1 MGLWFA
7 RYFKNKGFN
16 VVISGKNPEKTEK
29 TALEESLSWKKTNV
43 EAVKDADFIIV
54 SVPIDKTTNVIK
66 EITPHIKKDAILTE
80 ITSIKAPVVDS
91 LKEASKNPIH
101 VISIHPMFGPGAKS
115 LKDLNIVIIPIT
127 EKSEEIAKSLGKFFG
142 KDGANIIFSTFE
154 EHDLIMA
161 YVLCLPHSVGM
172 IIATMMTESG
182 ISPKRFREFA
192 GSSFKLL
199 LTLTESIIYQGS
211 ELPALIH
218 LTNPHSE
225 PVIKGFKDH
234 LIYLRRI
241 VKHED
246 SSAFEELFSK
256 AKTYLSKDPLFKEA
270 YKQMYKAIEAIKKE

>member
-7 RYFKNKGFN
+7 RYFKNKGFD
-16 VVISGKNPEKTEK
+16 VVISGRGSEKTKK
-29 TALEESLSWKKTNV
+29 TALAEGFSWKKTNV
-43 EAVKDADFIIV
+43 EAVENADFIMV
-54 SVPIDKTTNVIK
+54 SVPINKTANVIK

-80 ITSIKAPVVDS
+80 ITSIKASVVES

-101 VISIHPMFGPGAKS
+101 VVSLHPMFGPGVKS
-115 LKDLNIVIIPIT
+115 LKDLNIVIIPVT
-127 EKSEEIAKSLGKFFG
+127 EKSEEIAKSLGEFFG

-161 YVLCLPHSVGM
+161 YVLGLPYTIGM
-172 IIATMMTESG
+172 ITASMMTESG

-199 LTLTESIIYQGS
+199 LILTESIIYQGP
-211 ELPALIH
+211 ELPTLIN

-234 LIYLRRI
+234 LINLI
-241 VKHED
+241 SVIKNED
-246 SSAFEELFSK
+246 SRAFEELFSK

-270 YKQMYKAIEAIKKE
+270 YKQMYKALEAIKKE